1 MQEINIRKINEE
13 LQAILEEENL
23 DFVETGNGY
32 LQVFKEDKLLFEIEY
47 NSDDDYLCISDC
59 TKDDTV
65 YYIDTNKETN
75 IDPYKLVREIKTK
88 NSYKDIIEFIK
99 KNKGYTVDY
108 DKFGKEVK
116 SILEENNNNT
126 PANPNVK
133 ALVFEINKILT
144 SGCRATLL
152 KRVPADLKEDG
163 VIQVIKV
170 EGPKG
175 KYLWGIYPD
184 KEYLLCDTTG
194 IIDVKDE
201 YDIKKN
207 PEGYS
212 PSKFIN
218 DLFDKYGY
226 KWAK

>member
-88 NSYKDIIEFIK
+88 NSYKDI
-99 KNKGYTVDY
+99 
-108 DKFGKEVK
+108 
-116 SILEENNNNT
+116 
-126 PANPNVK
+126 
-133 ALVFEINKILT
+133 
-144 SGCRATLL
+144 
-152 KRVPADLKEDG
+152 
-163 VIQVIKV
+163 
-170 EGPKG
+170 
-175 KYLWGIYPD
+175 
-184 KEYLLCDTTG
+184 
-194 IIDVKDE
+194 
-201 YDIKKN
+201 
-207 PEGYS
+207 
-212 PSKFIN
+212 
-218 DLFDKYGY
+218 
-226 KWAK
+226 